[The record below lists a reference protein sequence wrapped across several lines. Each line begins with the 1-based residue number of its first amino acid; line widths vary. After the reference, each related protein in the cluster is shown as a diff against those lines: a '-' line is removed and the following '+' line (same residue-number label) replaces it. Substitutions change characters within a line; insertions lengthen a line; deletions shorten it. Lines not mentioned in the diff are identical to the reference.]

1 MEELIKYFESLEQRL
16 SAIEAANQDL
26 SNKLL
31 AVGEHVAAMVKTLDE
46 VQHLQPA
53 VAPNDNDVVLAQRLA
68 ILAERVE
75 AIEASLEAERPKKVV
90 EHEPIPIP
98 EPVVKPEPEPEPVV
112 EPEQIIE
119 PVVEPIIEPV
129 IEPEPIA
136 NSQQPIAESTPVQ
149 ASLFGQPVENIRQ
162 AISLGDRFLFQR
174 ELFAQNGEKM
184 QKALD
189 ELDKLS
195 SMDEALAYIDKHFQW
210 DKESSTYELFLNVL
224 RRRFN

>member
-16 SAIEAANQDL
+16 SAIEAAHQDL

-31 AVGEHVAAMVKTLDE
+31 TIGEHVASMVKTLDE
-46 VQHLQPA
+46 VQHLHPA
-53 VAPNDNDVVLAQRLA
+53 AAPNDNDVVLAQRLA

-75 AIEASLEAERPKKVV
+75 AIEAALEAEQPKQVV
-90 EHEPIPIP
+90 EP
-98 EPVVKPEPEPEPVV
+98 EPVAVPEPVV
-112 EPEQIIE
+112 EPEPEPEIIPTPE
-119 PVVEPIIEPV
+119 P
-129 IEPEPIA
+129 EPEPIVEPEPTVEPEPVA
-136 NSQQPIAESTPVQ
+136 SSQQPIAEPTPVQ

-189 ELDKLS
+189 ELDKLG
-195 SMDEALAYIDKHFQW
+195 SMDEAMSYIDKHFQW

>member
-16 SAIEAANQDL
+16 SAIEAAHQDL

-31 AVGEHVAAMVKTLDE
+31 TIGEHVASMVKTLDE
-46 VQHLQPA
+46 VQHLHPA
-53 VAPNDNDVVLAQRLA
+53 AAPNDNDVVLAQRLA

-75 AIEASLEAERPKKVV
+75 AIEAVLEAGQPEQVV
-90 EHEPIPIP
+90 EPEQVVVP
-98 EPVVKPEPEPEPVV
+98 EPVVEQEPEPEPEPEPVV
-112 EPEQIIE
+112 EPEPIVE
-119 PVVEPIIEPV
+119 PVIEQEPIIEP
-129 IEPEPIA
+129 
-136 NSQQPIAESTPVQ
+136 TPVQ

-189 ELDKLS
+189 ELDKLGS
-195 SMDEALAYIDKHFQW
+195 LDEAMAYIDKHFQW

>member
-16 SAIEAANQDL
+16 SAMEAAHQDL

-31 AVGEHVAAMVKTLDE
+31 TIGEHVASMVKTLDE
-46 VQHLQPA
+46 VQHIQPTA
-53 VAPNDNDVVLAQRLA
+53 APNDNDVVLAQRLA

-75 AIEASLEAERPKKVV
+75 AIEAVLEAGQPEQVV
-90 EHEPIPIP
+90 EPEQVVVP
-98 EPVVKPEPEPEPVV
+98 EPVVEQEPEPEPVV
-112 EPEQIIE
+112 EPEPIVE
-119 PVVEPIIEPV
+119 PVIEQEPIIEP
-129 IEPEPIA
+129 
-136 NSQQPIAESTPVQ
+136 TPVQ

-189 ELDKLS
+189 ELDKLG
-195 SMDEALAYIDKHFQW
+195 SMDEAMAYIDKHFQW